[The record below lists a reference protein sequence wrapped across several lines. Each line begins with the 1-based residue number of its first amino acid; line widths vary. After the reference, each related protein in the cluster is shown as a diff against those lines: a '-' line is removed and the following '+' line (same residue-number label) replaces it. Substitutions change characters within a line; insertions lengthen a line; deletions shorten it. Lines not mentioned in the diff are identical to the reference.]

1 MKENKKNI
9 KLKIDELNK
18 KIKLLENQINEMSWQ
33 RMKYQQFYEKSNIAK
48 TDH

>member
-1 MKENKKNI
+1 M
-9 KLKIDELNK
+9 LIDTHSHIYYK
-18 KIKLLENQINEMSWQ
+18 HYENQINEISWQ